1 MPVNYANLEA
11 TARPGAFSMFDM
23 QVLVPELQELEE
35 GQVYLEVGVDK
46 GRSLE
51 VARRTAHPAVDING
65 VDIRPDPEVAG
76 THFYQLD
83 SHVPESAEKVNKKI
97 DVLFIDGDHTY
108 EGCKADIDV
117 WSKWVV
123 PGGVM
128 LFHDADETSPGV
140 VQAIEEYCKENNK
153 EAWFDPNVQCGMARI
168 VL

>member
-1 MPVNYANLEA
+1 MEVDYAKMEA
-11 TARPGAFSMFDM
+11 EARPGAFSRFDM
-23 QVLVPELQELEE
+23 QVLVPEVQKLGE

-46 GRSLE
+46 GRSLDI
-51 VARRTAHPAVDING
+51 AMRMAHPSVDING
-65 VDIRPDPEVAG
+65 VDVRPDPGVPN
-76 THFYQLD
+76 TYFYQLD
-83 SHVPESAEKVNKKI
+83 SHLSESAEKVGKNI

-128 LFHDADETSPGV
+128 LFHDADDTSPGV
-140 VQAIEEYCKENNK
+140 VKAINEYCEENGK

-168 VL
+168 QL